1 MSEVT
6 TSGRAWDSEK
16 GVVVFTTRPDIPN
29 LSSDVTVMWHDC
41 RCISPEQRRKA
52 WALMTEI
59 AAYQGQDKEETY
71 HEQQTAFSLKHLEL
85 LQGELFHLSTATMS
99 TARAFINL
107 LIEIIVEN
115 GIKTKEPLVQMCEDI
130 GRYVYVCA
138 VNRRCAVCGQRAEL
152 HHSETVG
159 MGFNRK
165 EICHL
170 GMKCLPLC
178 RTHHQNAHTVG
189 ENVFQRKYHLQ
200 AVEIDERIAKVYRLK
215 TT

>member
-16 GVVVFTTRPDIPN
+16 GVVVFTTRPDVPN
-29 LSSDVTVMWHDC
+29 LSSDVTVLWHD
-41 RCISPEQRRKA
+41 RRGISPEQRRKA

-59 AAYQGQDKEETY
+59 AAYQGQDKEDTY

-99 TARAFINL
+99 TARSFINL

-115 GIKTKEPLVQMCEDI
+115 GIQTKEPLVQMCEDI

-138 VNRRCAVCGQRAEL
+138 VNKRCAVCGQRSFITRIMSKWGTTGKRYVIWVCGA
-152 HHSETVG
+152 
-159 MGFNRK
+159 
-165 EICHL
+165 
-170 GMKCLPLC
+170 C
-178 RTHHQNAHTVG
+178 RCAGRIISRRTTSG
-189 ENVFQRKYHLQ
+189 KVFFKRSF
-200 AVEIDERIAKVYRLK
+200 I
-215 TT
+215 